1 MALSTTPNYSLRKHD
16 AGDLNWDVDMN
27 WNMTKIDT
35 ELKAVNDAVLLKA
48 DKTYVDALIIKQDTT
63 DGKTYKAVPS
73 FTNGV
78 LSWTVEEVV

>member
-16 AGDLNWDVDMN
+16 AGDIGWDVDMN

-35 ELKAVNDAVLLKA
+35 ELKAVNDAVLPKA
-48 DKTYVDALIIKQDTT
+48 DKSYVDALIIKQDTT